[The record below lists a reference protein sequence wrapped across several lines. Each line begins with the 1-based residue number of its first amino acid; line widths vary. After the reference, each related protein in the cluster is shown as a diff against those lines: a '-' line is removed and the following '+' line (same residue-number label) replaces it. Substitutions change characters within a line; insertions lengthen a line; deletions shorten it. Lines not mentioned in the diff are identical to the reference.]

1 MVKKLFLCLFVYF
14 TFVFTICAYNA
25 YNQGD
30 KVNYNGVEYY
40 VMYASDENSNIL
52 TLLKAEPFTV
62 AEVEKYGVG
71 HINNYSMY
79 SQHVIYDYNNSGYG
93 KIVYYSSEQCGYVN
107 GEVIIND
114 CKYDYESSDLKY
126 VVDAWA
132 LDNLSEKDLWKDNL
146 GYSYRLITKEE
157 ILEYFYYSLDDE
169 IDYTY
174 RPIEGKNSSWLYN
187 DKYSYFTMSNI
198 NRINRY
204 GSQTIGVYFVGE
216 EGRLGGGNGAPFV
229 TPMAIRPVVLLRKK
243 ALESKNSSNNNNSSS
258 NNNNY
263 NDNYNKSNNINT
275 PQVSNNNNKK
285 QKNLIVSVPD
295 TLTKVSVLSITI
307 GLILIGTATT
317 IIIHIKNRSK
327 NEKDN

>member
-40 VMYASDENSNIL
+40 VMYGSDENSNIL

-71 HINNYSMY
+71 HINTHFSSLQNKP
-79 SQHVIYDYNNSGYG
+79 YNLNGHG
-93 KIVYYSSEQCGYVN
+93 LVTYYTSEVCHD
-107 GEVIIND
+107 IND
-114 CKYDYESSDLKY
+114 IRGNFECKYDYESSDVKY
-126 VVDAWA
+126 IIDAWA
-132 LDNLSEKDLWKDNL
+132 QDKLIEKDLWKDSL

-157 ILEYFYYSLDDE
+157 V
-169 IDYTY
+169 IDYYNYHLIDENYYTY
-174 RPIEGKNSSWLYN
+174 KQNESNNSKSFNNLNYGFWSLSYVDRINPVGSNIEGVYVVTSNTSLYQLEPTNSLN
-187 DKYSYFTMSNI
+187 
-198 NRINRY
+198 
-204 GSQTIGVYFVGE
+204 
-216 EGRLGGGNGAPFV
+216 
-229 TPMAIRPVVLLRKK
+229 AIRPVVLLRKK

-263 NDNYNKSNNINT
+263 NDNYKKSNNINNS
-275 PQVSNNNNKK
+275 QVSNNNNKK